1 MSCFQV
7 LREGLPDRETIII
20 ILIRTCPT
28 LFAKKNAFDSHLKVN
43 DVERDIYP
51 KEDKGMSEI
60 VIRHAETRD
69 YEAIRQIHAQ
79 PEVYCNTLQ
88 VPHPS
93 EQMWLERLTARPGI
107 KQLVA
112 CIDGIVVGHLTI
124 DVQQRPRRSHVA
136 DFGICV
142 DSRWKNRGVASALM
156 REMIEMC
163 DNWLRVDRIELTV
176 FVDNAPAIKVYKKYG
191 FEIEGTGKKYAL
203 RNGEYVDAYY
213 MARVK

>member
-1 MSCFQV
+1 
-7 LREGLPDRETIII
+7 
-20 ILIRTCPT
+20 
-28 LFAKKNAFDSHLKVN
+28 
-43 DVERDIYP
+43 
-51 KEDKGMSEI
+51 MSEI

-93 EQMWLERLTARPGI
+93 DHMWQERLADRPGI

-112 CIDGIVVGHLTI
+112 CIDGDVVGHLTI

-136 DFGICV
+136 
-142 DSRWKNRGVASALM
+142 VASALM

>member
-7 LREGLPDRETIII
+7 LREGLPDCETIII

-28 LFAKKNAFDSHLKVN
+28 LFAKNAFDSHLKVN

-93 EQMWLERLTARPGI
+93 DHMWQERLADRPGI

-112 CIDGIVVGHLTI
+112 CIDGDVVGHLTI

-142 DSRWKNRGVASALM
+142 DSVGRIAASP
-156 REMIEMC
+156 
-163 DNWLRVDRIELTV
+163 
-176 FVDNAPAIKVYKKYG
+176 AP
-191 FEIEGTGKKYAL
+191 
-203 RNGEYVDAYY
+203 
-213 MARVK
+213 

>member
-1 MSCFQV
+1 MQHTTGASSFRSYV
-7 LREGLPDRETIII
+7 AGATRR
-20 ILIRTCPT
+20 
-28 LFAKKNAFDSHLKVN
+28 S
-43 DVERDIYP
+43 
-51 KEDKGMSEI
+51 S
-60 VIRHAETRD
+60 RHQATR
-69 YEAIRQIHAQ
+69 
-79 PEVYCNTLQ
+79 
-88 VPHPS
+88 
-93 EQMWLERLTARPGI
+93 RL
-107 KQLVA
+107 
-112 CIDGIVVGHLTI
+112 
-124 DVQQRPRRSHVA
+124 QQRPRRSHVA

>member
-1 MSCFQV
+1 MQ
-7 LREGLPDRETIII
+7 
-20 ILIRTCPT
+20 
-28 LFAKKNAFDSHLKVN
+28 KNAFDSHLKVN

-93 EQMWLERLTARPGI
+93 DHMWQERLADRPGI

-112 CIDGIVVGHLTI
+112 CIDGDVVCHLTI

>member
-1 MSCFQV
+1 M
-7 LREGLPDRETIII
+7 
-20 ILIRTCPT
+20 
-28 LFAKKNAFDSHLKVN
+28 
-43 DVERDIYP
+43 
-51 KEDKGMSEI
+51 
-60 VIRHAETRD
+60 
-69 YEAIRQIHAQ
+69 
-79 PEVYCNTLQ
+79 
-88 VPHPS
+88 PHPS
-93 EQMWLERLTARPGI
+93 DHMWQERLADRPGI

-176 FVDNAPAIKVYKKYG
+176 FVDNAPAIKVYKKFG